1 MLLVLALV
9 LAATRRSD
17 HRGACAVILHC
28 VRLCAVRAV
37 QLSVLTAS
45 PAFANMQDEATT
57 ALRIMLDGGFRHLIV
72 TDRAGIVGIAGGAGG
87 AGDRRG
93 GAGGGGGGGG
103 GGGERGGRGER
114 RGGGGALV
122 GVLDIARCL
131 YDAIR
136 KIEHL
141 EAREEARE
149 EAMGSIVSSAVG
161 GRDFLG
167 RASGGST
174 SPSAKFYP
182 STLSP
187 GGEGGGN

>member
-1 MLLVLALV
+1 M
-9 LAATRRSD
+9 
-17 HRGACAVILHC
+17 ILHC

-45 PAFANMQDEATT
+45 PASANMQDEATT

-72 TDRAGIVGIAGGAGG
+72 TDRAGIAGIAGGAGGAGIAGGAGG

-103 GGGERGGRGER
+103 GERGGRGDGER

-149 EAMGSIVSSAVG
+149 EAMGEARGSIVSSAVG

-167 RASGGST
+167 RAGRASGGPT
-174 SPSAKFYP
+174 SPSATFYP